1 MTQRPGFRL
10 DRTRRKETT
19 LKFVDKTKNQPQIQ
33 AAFENARSF
42 IDAIDLERKRRRRE
56 DRRRLVVKWIGG
68 FLAFIG
74 INGSFIIFANMSGI
88 IELLFDQW
96 RLWPT
101 LAGFLLSV
109 LYVGY
114 AALFIITFFWISD
127 KTGFNFWI
135 EDWIEALD
143 TWDILG
149 SKNILKFKEFPRK
162 ERRVLVR
169 DLDKVLNIIG
179 YGLMNLEREA
189 DDNDDEKLSDSV
201 QSIDELIG
209 HLPYVSSAF
218 LSLGLFQEHASWKK
232 FTSTLEETAENLKLE
247 LKDIAKYHEKVQP
260 ALKMASLIT
269 ANVLSIIIDKDNRN
283 EAERTVSI
291 LIQALQQRQNS

>member
-1 MTQRPGFRL
+1 M
-10 DRTRRKETT
+10 
-19 LKFVDKTKNQPQIQ
+19 KFFDKTKNEPPIQ
-33 AAFENARSF
+33 AVFENARSF
-42 IDAIDLERKRRRRE
+42 MDAINLERKQCRRE

-68 FLAFIG
+68 FLAFLG
-74 INGSFIIFANMSGI
+74 INGSFIILANMSGI

-101 LAGFLLSV
+101 LAGFLLSA

-114 AALFIITFFWISD
+114 AAFFIITFFWISD
-127 KTGFNFWI
+127 KTGINFWI
-135 EDWIEALD
+135 EDWIDAWD
-143 TWDILG
+143 TWDISG
-149 SKNILKFKEFPRK
+149 SHNILKFKEFPRK

-169 DLDKVLNIIG
+169 NLDKVLNIIS

-218 LSLGLFQEHASWKK
+218 LSIGLFREHASWKK
-232 FTSTLEETAENLKLE
+232 FTLTLEETAENLKSE

-260 ALKMASLIT
+260 ALKLASLIT
-269 ANVLSIIIDKDNRN
+269 ATVLSIIIDKDNRK
-283 EAERTVSI
+283 EAKKTVSI
-291 LIQALQQRQNS
+291 LIQALDQRQNS